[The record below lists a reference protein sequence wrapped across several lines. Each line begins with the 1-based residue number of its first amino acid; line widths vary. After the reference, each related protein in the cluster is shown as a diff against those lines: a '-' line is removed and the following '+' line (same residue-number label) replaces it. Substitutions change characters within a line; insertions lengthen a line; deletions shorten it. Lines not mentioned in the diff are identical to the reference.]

1 MAEQDLIQQLKNLQG
16 KIKETQKL
24 LKIQDKKTELKALEI
39 EMSAT
44 DFWQNQENAKSVSRE
59 ANDLREEIEKWA
71 VIKKEVDDILEL
83 ALSDDS
89 DEFREQLKIEIKKKE
104 KKFSELEF
112 YTLLSGKYDECGAI
126 LSVHSGTGGV
136 DAQDWAEIL
145 LRMYLKFCNK
155 KNWRINII
163 DKIQGNEAGIKSAVV
178 RIEGR
183 HAFGFLKSET
193 GVHRLVRISPFD
205 AEAMRHTSFALVEIL
220 PEIQKKDELKIKDDD
235 LRIDTF
241 KASGHGGQGVNT
253 TDSAVR
259 IFHKPTKT
267 TVVCRNERS
276 QLQNKETAMKILQS
290 KLLALQEEKDKKE
303 RQEARGE
310 IQRAEWGAQIRS
322 YVMQP
327 YKMVKDH
334 RTKCETQEIDNV
346 LDGEL
351 DEFVEEYLKYLKQG
365 R

>member
-1 MAEQDLIQQLKNLQG
+1 MAEQDLIKQLKNLRD

-24 LKIQDKKTELKALEI
+24 LKIQDKKIELKALEI
-39 EMSAT
+39 EMAAA
-44 DFWQNQENAKSVSRE
+44 DFWQNQKNAKNVSQA

-71 VIKKEVDDILEL
+71 VIKKEVDDLLEL
-83 ALSDDS
+83 ALSDDN
-89 DEFREQLKIEIKKKE
+89 DEFREQLKIETKKKE
-104 KKFSELEF
+104 KKFSKMEF
-112 YTLLSGKYDECGAI
+112 YTLLSEKYDECGAI
-126 LSVHSGTGGV
+126 ISIHSGTGGV

-145 LRMYLKFCNK
+145 LRMYLKFCHK
-155 KNWRINII
+155 KGWKTDII
-163 DKIQGNEAGIKSAVV
+163 DKIQGNEAGIKSATI
-178 RIEGR
+178 RIKGR
-183 HAFGFLKSET
+183 YSFGYLKCET
-193 GVHRLVRISPFD
+193 GVHRLVRISSFD
-205 AEAMRHTSFALVEIL
+205 AEAMRHTSFALVEVL
-220 PEIQKKDELKIKDDD
+220 PEIQKKDEIKIKEDD

-259 IFHKPTKT
+259 IFYKPTKT

-276 QLQNKETAMKILQS
+276 QLQNKETAMKILQA
-290 KLLALQEEKDKKE
+290 KLLALKEEKEKKE

-310 IQRAEWGAQIRS
+310 IKRAEWGAQIRS

-351 DEFVEEYLKYLKQG
+351 DEFIEEYLKYLKQK
-365 R
+365 